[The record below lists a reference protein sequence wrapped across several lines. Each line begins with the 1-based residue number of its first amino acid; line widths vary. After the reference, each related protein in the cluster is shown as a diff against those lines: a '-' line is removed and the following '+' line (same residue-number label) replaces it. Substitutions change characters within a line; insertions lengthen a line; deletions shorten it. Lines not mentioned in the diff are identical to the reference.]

1 MEKVTP
7 PGTPAKRA
15 LAVLDTPAPATPLPP
30 RRISKKVRAAIDAMV
45 SGKCKRICDAAE
57 HVGLARE
64 SLSRAL
70 SQPHV
75 AQHLREKVLRHLAIA
90 AARAGYV
97 KGELLDSDNAIARDR
112 ASSFILGLAGIR
124 PESEPTV
131 NINIEA
137 KAGFVID
144 LTEPGQGPA
153 MRIVS
158 STRPAAIDND
168 DQSDDEWPANSPPHS
183 SSPHPPFS
191 RPDQPPRRGRETVTG
206 PVTAI
211 RRGRPTSNSTNKPA
225 ANPAAT
231 RLQTQCRHRRFCRN
245 TKIQVMPDFPW

>member
-1 MEKVTP
+1 MQKVTP

-15 LAVLDTPAPATPLPP
+15 LAVLDTPAPAEPVPPP
-30 RRISKKVRAAIDAMV
+30 RRISKKVRAAIDDMV

-75 AQHLREKVLRHLAIA
+75 AQHLRQKVLRHLAIA

-97 KGELLDSDNAIARDR
+97 KGELLDSDSEIVRDR

-124 PESEPTV
+124 PESEPSLNV
-131 NINIEA
+131 NLEI
-137 KAGFVID
+137 KAGYVID
-144 LTEPGQGPA
+144 ISPEPGQGPP

-168 DQSDDEWPANSPPHS
+168 DQSDDE
-183 SSPHPPFS
+183 
-191 RPDQPPRRGRETVTG
+191 
-206 PVTAI
+206 
-211 RRGRPTSNSTNKPA
+211 
-225 ANPAAT
+225 
-231 RLQTQCRHRRFCRN
+231 
-245 TKIQVMPDFPW
+245 